1 MRGVFLDIETVG
13 PDDLD
18 LEPLVST
25 LPEWSLLKSTRP
37 DEVRQVIRNADI
49 VVTNKVRLDGN
60 TLRHANRLKLVCV
73 AATGTN
79 NVDLG
84 AAVEGN
90 ITVCNVAGYA
100 TASVTEHVF
109 ALLLTLNRRLHEYR
123 DAIERGRWQHATGFC
138 MLDYPVR
145 ELAGQTLGIIG
156 YGELGKAVATV
167 GKAFGMRIV
176 VARRP
181 GGNELPGRLPLDEVL
196 ATANVISLHCPLTAA
211 THNLINSRELERMRE
226 DAILINTARGGIVNE
241 TALLEAL
248 QTGQIAGAAIDVLSE
263 EPPTS
268 GNPLLDVS
276 LPNLI
281 VTPHVAWAGIHAR
294 QTLVNEIAGNIRSFL
309 DGAPRNVVPA

>member
-18 LEPLVST
+18 LKPLVST

-37 DEVRQVIRNADI
+37 DEVREVIRSADI
-49 VVTNKVRLDGN
+49 VVTNKVRLDSN
-60 TLRHANRLKLVCV
+60 ALRQASQLKLVCV

-79 NVDLG
+79 NVDLI
-84 AAVEGN
+84 AADELN
-90 ITVCNVAGYA
+90 ITVCNVTGYA

-109 ALLLTLNRRLHEYR
+109 ALLLTLNRRLNEYR
-123 DAIERGRWQHATGFC
+123 DAIEQGHWQHATGFC

-145 ELAGQTLGIIG
+145 ELAGQTLGIVG

-167 GKAFGMRIV
+167 GKAFGMQIV
-176 VARRP
+176 VAQRP
-181 GGNELPGRLPLDEVL
+181 GGNELPGRLPLDDIL
-196 ATANVISLHCPLTAA
+196 TTAKVISLHCPLTAA
-211 THNLINSRELERMRE
+211 THNLIDNRELERMRE

-241 TALLEAL
+241 TALLQAL
-248 QTGQIAGAAIDVLSE
+248 QTGQIGGAAIDVLSE
-263 EPPTS
+263 EPPAG

-281 VTPHVAWAGIHAR
+281 ITPHVAWAGIHAR
-294 QTLVNEIAGNIRSFL
+294 QTLVDEIAGNIQSFL
-309 DGAPRNVVPA
+309 GGTPRNVVQA

>member
-18 LEPLVST
+18 LKPLVST
-25 LPEWSLLKSTRP
+25 LPEWSLLKSIRP
-37 DEVRQVIRNADI
+37 DEVRQVICDADI
-49 VVTNKVRLDGN
+49 VVTNKVRLGSSA
-60 TLRHANRLKLVCV
+60 LRHAGRLKLVCV

-84 AAVEGN
+84 VSDELN
-90 ITVCNVAGYA
+90 ITVCNVSGYA

-109 ALLLTLNRRLHEYR
+109 ALLLTLNRRLNEYR
-123 DAIERGRWQHATGFC
+123 DTIEQGRWQHATGFC

-145 ELAGQTLGIIG
+145 ELSGQTLGIIG
-156 YGELGKAVATV
+156 YGELGKAVAAV
-167 GKAFGMRIV
+167 GKAFGMQIA
-176 VARRP
+176 VAQRP
-181 GGNELPGRLPLDEVL
+181 GGDELPGRLPLEEVL
-196 ATANVISLHCPLTAA
+196 NTANVISLHCPLTAA
-211 THNLINSRELERMRE
+211 THNLINSRELEQMRE

-241 TALLEAL
+241 TALLQAL
-248 QTGQIAGAAIDVLSE
+248 QTGQIGGAAIDVLSE
-263 EPPTS
+263 EPPAG

-281 VTPHVAWAGIHAR
+281 ITPHVAWAGIHAR

-309 DGAPRNVVPA
+309 DGRPRNVVQA